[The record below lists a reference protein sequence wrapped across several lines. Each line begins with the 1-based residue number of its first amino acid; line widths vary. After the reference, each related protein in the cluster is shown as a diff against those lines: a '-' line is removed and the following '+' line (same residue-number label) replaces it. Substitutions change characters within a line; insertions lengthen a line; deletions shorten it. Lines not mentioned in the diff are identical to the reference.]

1 MEREKYIN
9 HIKKLLK
16 TYHPDFCHDENLRDT
31 YNEITIKLNKT
42 LNKLE
47 NNEAKINENVEDKN
61 FNVFSFRYYLSKIQ
75 SIGIGKNS
83 KSNKDFMLFRDFLV
97 SEINKNDKR
106 IGEYF
111 SLLLSDENIMNGSI
125 SLFANAYASYNSIFQ
140 NYYQYNEQ
148 TVKNCI
154 RIGDSYF
161 DDYIRKCEI
170 MEINK
175 IIEEIK
181 KWFLE
186 IIKILYSQQR
196 RT

>member
-1 MEREKYIN
+1 MENEKY
-9 HIKKLLK
+9 
-16 TYHPDFCHDENLRDT
+16 
-31 YNEITIKLNKT
+31 
-42 LNKLE
+42 NKLK
-47 NNEAKINENVEDKN
+47 NNEAKINENKLEDKD

-75 SIGIGKNS
+75 SIGISKNS
-83 KSNKDFMLFRDFLV
+83 KSNKDYKIFRDFLI
-97 SEINKNDKR
+97 SEINKNDKK

-111 SLLLSDENIMNGSI
+111 SFLLSDENIMDESI
-125 SLFANAYASYNSIFQ
+125 GLFANAYANYTSVFQ

-170 MEINK
+170 MGINE
-175 IIEEIK
+175 IIEETK

-186 IIKILYSQQR
+186 VMKIIYSR
-196 RT
+196 RPCT

>member
-1 MEREKYIN
+1 MENEKYKN

-16 TYHPDFCHDENLRDT
+16 TYHPDLCHDGNLRET

-47 NNEAKINENVEDKN
+47 NNEVKTNETISEDKN

-83 KSNKDFMLFRDFLV
+83 KLNKDYILFRDFLIT
-97 SEINKNDKR
+97 EINKNDKR
-106 IGEYF
+106 IGKYF
-111 SLLLSDENIMNGSI
+111 SLLLSDESIMNESI
-125 SLFANAYASYNSIFQ
+125 SLFANAYANYTSVFQ

-161 DDYIRKCEI
+161 DDYIRECEI
-170 MEINK
+170 MGINE

-181 KWFLE
+181 KWFLK
-186 IIKILYSQQR
+186 IMKILYDQR
-196 RT
+196 H